1 MKIKMID
8 KAIYRQH
15 LNRVIIVFILSFTG
29 LAILFGQLLLSIF
42 IDTVNTTAIVVSDN
56 ESIQP
61 ESHLPYNAVGVFIA
75 LILCTLTINSLKATV
90 YFSEI
95 TYVWQMKQLHNA
107 IYRRLPKIKA
117 AAEQGQQNA
126 FIILTYYYQTL
137 EQIYLLDD
145 NTLTMNELKKNQ
157 TKLVTQIQQKKL
169 TITAEQFDKS
179 MVLAY

>member
-1 MKIKMID
+1 
-8 KAIYRQH
+8 
-15 LNRVIIVFILSFTG
+15 
-29 LAILFGQLLLSIF
+29 
-42 IDTVNTTAIVVSDN
+42 
-56 ESIQP
+56 
-61 ESHLPYNAVGVFIA
+61 
-75 LILCTLTINSLKATV
+75 
-90 YFSEI
+90 
-95 TYVWQMKQLHNA
+95 MKQLHNA

-145 NTLTMNELKKNQ
+145 NTLTLNELKKNQ

>member
-1 MKIKMID
+1 MID

-29 LAILFGQLLLSIF
+29 LALLFGQLLLSIF
-42 IDTVNTTAIVVSDN
+42 IDTANTASLLRSSSDLN
-56 ESIQP
+56 QQ
-61 ESHLPYNAVGVFIA
+61 ESHLPYNAIGVIMA
-75 LILCTLTINSLKATV
+75 LIVCTLVVNVLKSTR

-95 TYVWQMKQLHNA
+95 LYVWQLKQLHNL

-117 AAEQGQQNA
+117 AAEQGKQNA

-145 NTLTMNELKKNQ
+145 NTLTLTELSKSQ
-157 TKLVTQIQQKKL
+157 TKLVAQIQQTTL
-169 TITAEQFDKS
+169 TVTAEQFDKT